1 MNVLSSQQQEKVYI
15 DIIRELNRLIQED
28 GLKGGDK
35 LPSERELSYRLQ
47 VGRSSVRE
55 ALRSLEL
62 LDLIETRRGEG
73 TFIKEV
79 GGHRLV
85 EILASFFLKEKKA
98 REDLSETRKII
109 EIEALRLACKR
120 INQDQLQ
127 VLQSMIKLSK
137 NKYQQGDI
145 PVEEDYLFHRAIVEG
160 CDNRLLLNIWV
171 SLVEYSKISLKESL
185 AREGRIENSILEHE
199 KIYNALKNGEEEEAV
214 TALIQHLDN
223 SRF

>member
-1 MNVLSSQQQEKVYI
+1 MNVLSSQQEKVYI
-15 DIIRELNRLIQED
+15 EVIRKLNRLIQED

-35 LPSERELSYRLQ
+35 LPSERDLSYRLQ

-98 REDLSETRKII
+98 RDDLAETRRII
-109 EIEALRLACKR
+109 EVEALRLCCTRISEEQLGRLAIVIEQSKEKFESGEIPLKR
-120 INQDQLQ
+120 IIFFTKPLLN
-127 VLQSMIKLSK
+127 
-137 NKYQQGDI
+137 
-145 PVEEDYLFHRAIVEG
+145 RAI
-160 CDNRLLLNIWV
+160 IV
-171 SLVEYSKISLKESL
+171 SC
-185 AREGRIENSILEHE
+185 
-199 KIYNALKNGEEEEAV
+199 
-214 TALIQHLDN
+214 
-223 SRF
+223 

>member
-1 MNVLSSQQQEKVYI
+1 MNVLSSQQEKVYI
-15 DIIRELNRLIQED
+15 EVIRKLNRLIQED

-35 LPSERELSYRLQ
+35 LPSERDLSYRLQ

-98 REDLSETRKII
+98 RDDLAETRRII
-109 EIEALRLACKR
+109 EVEALRLCCTR
-120 INQDQLQ
+120 ISEEQLGRLAI
-127 VLQSMIKLSK
+127 VIEQSKEKFES
-137 NKYQQGDI
+137 GEI
-145 PVEEDYLFHRAIVEG
+145 PFEEDYIFHKTIVES

-171 SLVEYSKISLKESL
+171 SLVEYSKVALKESL
-185 AREGRIENSILEHE
+185 SREGRIELSICEHKE
-199 KIYNALKNGEEEEAV
+199 IFTAIKDRSEEVAVDALNK
-214 TALIQHLDN
+214 HLDN
-223 SRF
+223 SWF